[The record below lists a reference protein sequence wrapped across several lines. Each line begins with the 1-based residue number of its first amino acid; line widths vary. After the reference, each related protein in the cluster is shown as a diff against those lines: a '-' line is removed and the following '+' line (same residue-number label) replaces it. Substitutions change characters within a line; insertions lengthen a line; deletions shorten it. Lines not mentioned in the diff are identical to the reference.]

1 MATSRTSSYT
11 KNNFTEDGKFE
22 TTVTREGRSR
32 GDAYY
37 TRTKTLLKKALE
49 LHTSTGAHVK
59 VIVIPTWHNGK
70 SKAFESTNFPELVAV
85 DDHLQ
90 ETEAGPGQEQQ
101 ADALLA
107 ITASPVKEPL
117 PLAEVNQN
125 TVTHAAKKDKCG
137 ICSIVYGS
145 DADFLSHWV
154 QCSHKNCSWWVHCRC
169 LCIYYPTTEAGL
181 KALNKWAKDRIFL
194 PKTYC

>member
-1 MATSRTSSYT
+1 MATSRTKKYQ
-11 KNNFTEDGKFE
+11 KCNFTEEGKFE

-37 TRTKTLLKKALE
+37 IRTKTLLKKASE

-85 DDHLQ
+85 DDHTQ
-90 ETEAGPGQEQQ
+90 ETEAEPGQQ
-101 ADALLA
+101 ADA
-107 ITASPVKEPL
+107 ITASPIKEPL
-117 PLAEVNQN
+117 PLAEVNTN
-125 TVTHAAKKDKCG
+125 TVTQAAKKDKCG
-137 ICSIVYGS
+137 ICSIVYNS

-154 QCSHKNCSWWVHCRC
+154 QCSHKSCSWWVHCRC
-169 LCIYYPTTEAGL
+169 LCIYYPTTAAGL
-181 KALNKWAKDRIFL
+181 KALNKWAKDRIFC
-194 PKTYC
+194 PKHIVKV